1 MDTWTLHFSVIF
13 CAFDT
18 VLLITVIIEL
28 NTKET
33 LQRPQSFGEKK
44 APVLCISQPYAENQ
58 STALVRPTS
67 IHTRFLLIFAG
78 PYRAVYFRNSVE

>member
-1 MDTWTLHFSVIF
+1 MDTSFFSHF

-18 VLLITVIIEL
+18 VLLITVTIEL

-33 LQRPQSFGEKK
+33 LQRPQFFGERK
-44 APVLCISQPYAENQ
+44 APVLCVIQPYAENQ
-58 STALVRPTS
+58 SAALLRPTS

-78 PYRAVYFRNSVE
+78 PFMAVYFGNSVE